1 MEFHNYISKYCE
13 KTSAPKKISYIM
25 HNFPKTTFYIKIIFH
40 FPKKNN
46 FMLVTPRGATYL
58 ELFFSVVVFPT
69 VYYVNM
75 SL

>member
-1 MEFHNYISKYCE
+1 
-13 KTSAPKKISYIM
+13 M